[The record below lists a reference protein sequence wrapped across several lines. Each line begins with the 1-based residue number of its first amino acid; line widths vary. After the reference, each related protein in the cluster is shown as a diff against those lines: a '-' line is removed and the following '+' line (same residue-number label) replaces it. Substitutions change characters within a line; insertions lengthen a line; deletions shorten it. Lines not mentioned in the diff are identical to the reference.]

1 MCKKLIKNNE
11 NRRSAQGSPPFAH
24 MRIQNPSQ
32 TLPTNCQAGFTGLK
46 PGGGGVDA
54 RGQIACQNRA
64 ACAVNQLPLGAQVRG
79 LSQLCSACGDTVI
92 TAESLGKSVWADQ
105 KTQKGEQ

>member
-32 TLPTNCQAGFTGLK
+32 TLPKNCQAGFTGLK
-46 PGGGGVDA
+46 PGGAGGGADA
-54 RGQIACQNRA
+54 RGQIACMVSFVKAHARIA
-64 ACAVNQLPLGAQVRG
+64 LHAP
-79 LSQLCSACGDTVI
+79 
-92 TAESLGKSVWADQ
+92 
-105 KTQKGEQ
+105 